1 MNSAKWTWFAI
12 GYQCL
17 FAYAIS
23 LMIFQFGSIFNGGI
37 NVIGLIAAI
46 LVLAFIVYMLFIK
59 KYREATTLNKN
70 RLANKQKT

>member
-1 MNSAKWTWFAI
+1 
-12 GYQCL
+12 
-17 FAYAIS
+17 
-23 LMIFQFGSIFNGGI
+23 MIFQFGSIFNGGI

-70 RLANKQKT
+70 RSVNKQKT